1 MKHSLE
7 KHSHPP
13 GSACPGHLIAS
24 VVIDDHDLRLVLSHS
39 HHYKYENI
47 AVYVGEGEKWKSQDA
62 HAEVGL
68 GDIFLCISAIQVLY
82 VCTNIRN
89 TEANV

>member
-68 GDIFLCISAIQVLY
+68 GDIFSCILCTPSITY
-82 VCTNIRN
+82 VCT
-89 TEANV
+89 